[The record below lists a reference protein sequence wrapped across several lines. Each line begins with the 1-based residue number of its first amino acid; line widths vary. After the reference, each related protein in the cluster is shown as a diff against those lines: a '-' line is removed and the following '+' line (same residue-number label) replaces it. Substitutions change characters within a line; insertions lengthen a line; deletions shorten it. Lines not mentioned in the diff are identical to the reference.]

1 MNLLRLIPL
10 DLEISIGLI
19 VFCVALE
26 AVPADLLYLARR
38 PVLLVRSLLSMNVI
52 MPIVAAAVALLFSLR
67 REIEIAL
74 ILLAVSPV
82 PPVLPNK
89 QAKAGG
95 NVSYAVGLLATLAL
109 VAIVFVPLSVKL
121 VGRLFGQDL
130 HVPVAPIA
138 MVVLKSILMPLV
150 IGMVV
155 RSVAPAF
162 ARRFS
167 GPLST
172 TGTVLLLLGI
182 VPVFFA
188 AWPAIMA
195 LVGDG
200 TLLAIVLFT
209 VVALVVG
216 HLLGGSA
223 PEERSVLALSTATR
237 HPGVAMAVASAVT
250 PDPKPI
256 AAAVLLA
263 VLVSAVVA
271 FPYVKWSARRVHAA
285 STR

>member
-19 VFCVALE
+19 VFCVALD

-38 PVLLVRSLLSMNVI
+38 PFLLVRSLLSMNVI
-52 MPIVAAAVALLFSLR
+52 MPIVAAAIALLFSLR

-109 VAIVFVPLSVKL
+109 LSIVFVPLSVKL

-138 MVVLKSILMPLV
+138 TVVLKSILMPLV

-155 RSVAPAF
+155 RGIVPAF

-172 TGTVLLLLGI
+172 IGTVLLVLGI
-182 VPVFFA
+182 VPVFFV
-188 AWPAIMA
+188 AWPAITA

-200 TLLAIVLFT
+200 TLVAIVLFT
-209 VVALVVG
+209 AVALVVG